1 MTTIL
6 EQSDRVAGGVARAA
20 ATLGQMSLVALGV
33 HLAADRLDDQLWDL
47 LTALSDQLDA
57 TLSAPLARVADTF
70 GLGFDT
76 FLFWQSLPLPLIA
89 ATTCLLWELLADIM
103 LWDAFLLTPRSTH
116 VTWSKYRRSLSLRA
130 IVLPITLTGV
140 LLSGA
145 WSLFMATEDILPTHD
160 ASSWGRRRRAAGI
173 GPLRPTRLDPRHRQ
187 PRAPQELEA
196 TARSGHGA
204 ASHRPHGLAH
214 DAGVGGG
221 CPRGAG
227 QS

>member
-1 MTTIL
+1 VTTIL

-160 ASSWGRRRRAAGI
+160 ASSWVAAAVALLALVHYGRPAWTRAI
-173 GPLRPTRLDPRHRQ
+173 GNLERPKSWKRQ
-187 PRAPQELEA
+187 L
-196 TARSGHGA
+196 
-204 ASHRPHGLAH
+204 GLATVLLPIGLT
-214 DAGVGGG
+214 AWLTMPVWGWL
-221 CPRGAG
+221 P
-227 QS
+227 